1 MKGLFFQEKYYFCIR
16 NDNKIT
22 NLYMKNF
29 ATYFFF
35 FFSNEVKRE
44 FAYVYKR

>member
-22 NLYMKNF
+22 NLYMSYNKK
-29 ATYFFF
+29 TEYG
-35 FFSNEVKRE
+35 
-44 FAYVYKR
+44 

>member
-22 NLYMKNF
+22 NLYMKKF
-29 ATYFFF
+29 CDILLLFLLLLLL
-35 FFSNEVKRE
+35 
-44 FAYVYKR
+44 